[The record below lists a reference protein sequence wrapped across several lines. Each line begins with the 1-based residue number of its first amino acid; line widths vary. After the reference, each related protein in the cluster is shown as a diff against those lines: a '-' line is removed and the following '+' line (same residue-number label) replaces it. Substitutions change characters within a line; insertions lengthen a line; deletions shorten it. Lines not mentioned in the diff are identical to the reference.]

1 MSHRFVL
8 IRKGVDTSKV
18 LKSVWRIINDQVF
31 IIINDITE
39 EASFVVDMEK

>member
-1 MSHRFVL
+1 M

-31 IIINDITE
+31 IIINNITE
-39 EASFVVDMEK
+39 EASFAVDMEK